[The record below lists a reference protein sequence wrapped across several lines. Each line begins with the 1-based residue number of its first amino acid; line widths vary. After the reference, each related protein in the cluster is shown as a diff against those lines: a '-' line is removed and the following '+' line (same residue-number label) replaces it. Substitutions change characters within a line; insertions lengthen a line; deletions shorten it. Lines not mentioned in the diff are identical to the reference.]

1 MSNPMPLTV
10 DQFRQ
15 ALPDKVKKTV
25 NQQLIDKIN
34 VTLSDPELY
43 ETYRDNLL
51 GYSKIMAEGKFRITN
66 YIDAVKYV
74 GFKLMGKT
82 NIESYTL
89 TFPDKMTGFNSRGV
103 AGKDI
108 ASYITAYNKSKL
120 VNLLYEQTLVP
131 FWVLNQDMYQKALN
145 VQAELMITANSEKV
159 RTDAANSLLTHLKP
173 PETRKIELD
182 VSIKEDS
189 SIAQLREA
197 TLSLARAQ
205 RASMLSG
212 VVDAQYIAESPVV
225 LEGVSYDA

>member
-173 PETRKIELD
+173 PETKKIELD

-212 VVDAQYIAESPVV
+212 AVDAQYIAESPVV
-225 LEGVSYDA
+225 LEGVSHDA

>member
-74 GFKLMGKT
+74 GFKLMG
-82 NIESYTL
+82 IRSSFFSE
-89 TFPDKMTGFNSRGV
+89 
-103 AGKDI
+103 
-108 ASYITAYNKSKL
+108 
-120 VNLLYEQTLVP
+120 
-131 FWVLNQDMYQKALN
+131 ALN
-145 VQAELMITANSEKV
+145 SLKLAAARV
-159 RTDAANSLLTHLKP
+159 RSAKPVLLI
-173 PETRKIELD
+173 R
-182 VSIKEDS
+182 
-189 SIAQLREA
+189 
-197 TLSLARAQ
+197 
-205 RASMLSG
+205 G
-212 VVDAQYIAESPVV
+212 
-225 LEGVSYDA
+225 

>member
-212 VVDAQYIAESPVV
+212 AVDAQYIAESPVV

>member
-74 GFKLMGKT
+74 GFKLMGIRSSLFT
-82 NIESYTL
+82 
-89 TFPDKMTGFNSRGV
+89 
-103 AGKDI
+103 I
-108 ASYITAYNKSKL
+108 ALI
-120 VNLLYEQTLVP
+120 
-131 FWVLNQDMYQKALN
+131 
-145 VQAELMITANSEKV
+145 
-159 RTDAANSLLTHLKP
+159 SLRLATTRAPSAKP
-173 PETRKIELD
+173 R
-182 VSIKEDS
+182 
-189 SIAQLREA
+189 
-197 TLSLARAQ
+197 LSLR
-205 RASMLSG
+205 G
-212 VVDAQYIAESPVV
+212 
-225 LEGVSYDA
+225 